1 MNRAIRTTVAFLLI
15 VRLVDETTGFLAP
28 ASVEQFRTDLGIGYG
43 IAGAMFVA
51 YGLRWPVRGD
61 GRRPVRRQEPQDR
74 HLDGRDGA
82 RCCRSP
88 IIGAAQSAPWLL
100 VGAFLDAT
108 GATMLVHGGEISI
121 ANALAAAGLGHQ
133 LERVLARSNVYAVV
147 GDAVGPLIV
156 AATRAAGLGWRPLF
170 FAVAVLVAVYGVVL
184 SRLTFPEPVVATA
197 DVGERLVPVHRQA
210 TVWLVALAAAA
221 TMPLDEAYLATVL
234 AFAEVFQGF
243 SSSGAALLG
252 ATFVAGGLVSL
263 TALPGVIARTPM
275 ATLLTV
281 SAFGLSAVM
290 ARRRGRAGVGPRPGR
305 SRALG
310 LADGDVAGA
319 PDDGA
324 AGQSGARGRDQ
335 GHRGGAG
342 DGQLRRSSLAIGVL
356 ADRAGLRWAMV
367 AFAVVAVAA
376 PAGGYCV
383 QTTSVISPSVR
394 S

>member
-51 YGLRWPVRGD
+51 YGLGGLFGVLAVARTD
-61 GRRPVRRQEPQDR
+61 GKSRKTVTWT
-74 HLDGRDGA
+74 GA
-82 RCCRSP
+82 MVLAVSLAV
-88 IIGAAQSAPWLL
+88 IGAAQSAPWLL
-100 VGAFLDAT
+100 AGAFLDAT

-121 ANALAAAGLGHQ
+121 ANALAAAGLGNQ
-133 LERVLARSNVYAVV
+133 LERVIARSNVYAVA

-170 FAVAVLVAVYGVVL
+170 LAVAALVAVYGVVL
-184 SRLTFPEPVVATA
+184 SRLTFPEPVAATA
-197 DVGERLVPVHRQA
+197 EVGELVPVHRQA
-210 TVWLVALAAAA
+210 TVWLIALAAAA

-263 TALPGVIARTPM
+263 TALPNVIAGTPM

-290 ARRRGRAGVGPRPGR
+290 LVAAVGPGWVLVPAGLVHSGLLMATWLALQTTVLRANPGR
-305 SRALG
+305 E
-310 LADGDVAGA
+310 GA
-319 PDDGA
+319 TKVIVEVLETASFGIV
-324 AGQSGARGRDQ
+324 
-335 GHRGGAG
+335 
-342 DGQLRRSSLAIGVL
+342 LAIGVL

-367 AFAVVAVAA
+367 AFAAVPLLLLPVATA
-376 PAGGYCV
+376 YRRR
-383 QTTSVISPSVR
+383 Q
-394 S
+394 

>member
-28 ASVEQFRTDLGIGYG
+28 ASVEQFRADLGIGYG

-51 YGLRWPVRGD
+51 YGFGGLFGVMAVARTD
-61 GRRPVRRQEPQDR
+61 GKSRKTVTWT
-74 HLDGRDGA
+74 GA
-82 RCCRSP
+82 MVLAVSLAV
-88 IIGAAQSAPWLL
+88 IGAAQSTPWLL
-100 VGAFLDAT
+100 AGAFLDAT

-133 LERVLARSNVYAVV
+133 LERVIARSNVYAVA

-170 FAVAVLVAVYGVVL
+170 LAVAALVAVYGVVL
-184 SRLTFPEPVVATA
+184 SRLTFPEPVAATA
-197 DVGERLVPVHRQA
+197 EVGELVPVHRQA
-210 TVWLVALAAAA
+210 TVWLIALAAAA

-263 TALPGVIARTPM
+263 TALPNVIARTPM

-290 ARRRGRAGVGPRPGR
+290 LVAAVGPGWVLVPVGLVHSGLLMATWLALQTTVLRANPGR
-305 SRALG
+305 E
-310 LADGDVAGA
+310 GA
-319 PDDGA
+319 TKVIVEVLETASFGIV
-324 AGQSGARGRDQ
+324 
-335 GHRGGAG
+335 
-342 DGQLRRSSLAIGVL
+342 LAIGVL

-367 AFAVVAVAA
+367 AFAAVPLLLLPVATA
-376 PAGGYCV
+376 YRRR
-383 QTTSVISPSVR
+383 Q
-394 S
+394 